1 MLRFV
6 ILWLYLQWC
15 VEEDNTFLSL
25 EKKGDIWTSLSLV
38 FTWLHSFHLGHQR
51 EATALHLALTWI
63 NLGTTFKCVSINI
76 HTPCHVFSVES
87 WHWGVRS
94 AVFHTRKVTCYLNAN
109 QVPKNGARI
118 WNDFSVVAVGCF
130 GTSLLIM
137 WLTVD
142 HARAAWLNYF
152 IPFMAMQKPAGV
164 WLMICVPQN
173 AKVWGRFLSIQRA
186 TFISVNRKQFSG
198 ALSNFSDTFIGC

>member
-1 MLRFV
+1 MAIFAMMRWGGQHFFV
-6 ILWLYLQWC
+6 SGKKKAISGPLCLWS
-15 VEEDNTFLSL
+15 SL
-25 EKKGDIWTSLSLV
+25 DYTASIWGTRERQ
-38 FTWLHSFHLGHQR
+38 LHC
-51 EATALHLALTWI
+51 I
-63 NLGTTFKCVSINI
+63 CICVSINI
-76 HTPCHVFSVES
+76 HAPCHVFSVES

-152 IPFMAMQKPAGV
+152 IPFMAMQKPAGGQ
-164 WLMICVPQN
+164 P
-173 AKVWGRFLSIQRA
+173 AKSQLEC
-186 TFISVNRKQFSG
+186 
-198 ALSNFSDTFIGC
+198 D

>member
-38 FTWLHSFHLGHQR
+38 FTWFHSFHLGHQR

-152 IPFMAMQKPAGV
+152 IPFMAMQKPAGGQ
-164 WLMICVPQN
+164 P
-173 AKVWGRFLSIQRA
+173 AKSQLEC
-186 TFISVNRKQFSG
+186 
-198 ALSNFSDTFIGC
+198 D